1 MDEEPRDTGNWAK
14 PTSTLT
20 VTETTP
26 RAQPNLVEG
35 KRLLSPVQGF
45 GKMWQKTYKV
55 GSTASRRRRR
65 P

>member
-20 VTETTP
+20 VAETTP
-26 RAQPNLVEG
+26 GAANLVEG

-45 GKMWQKTYKV
+45 GKMWQKTYKSA
-55 GSTASRRRRR
+55 STESRRRLR